1 MENNKHKSER
11 RTKQKALNNY
21 FLLTLKT
28 VYFLIFVYSENKIN
42 LTQDNKITN
51 YIMPTDNRF
60 ILKLYTTSL
69 HGFPQSQCSFVCKV
83 WLANNA
89 STQLSNSKF
98 NIIYLTPVEKLTV
111 NVLENKLQ
119 YLFNSGI
126 LRGIGYIESPQPQ
139 ILITSFWWH
148 VFKQP
153 LKIK

>member
-69 HGFPQSQCSFVCKV
+69 HGFPQSQ
-83 WLANNA
+83 L
-89 STQLSNSKF
+89 
-98 NIIYLTPVEKLTV
+98 
-111 NVLENKLQ
+111 
-119 YLFNSGI
+119 
-126 LRGIGYIESPQPQ
+126 LR
-139 ILITSFWWH
+139 L
-148 VFKQP
+148 
-153 LKIK
+153 